1 MPSRTW
7 SPKTTTI
14 RPEPVAMTVDRASPA
29 ASVSPSLLRGIGVC
43 PGRVAG
49 PVAVMAPRPRLP
61 ADRPEVAD
69 ATAEAEAAISALAL
83 TAADLER
90 RAAATS
96 LPGAADVLEATA
108 MIARDPSLE
117 EAIRSAI
124 AKGEPAAWA
133 VDRAVDAFRAMLLDL
148 GGYMAER
155 VGDLDDVRDRTVA
168 RLLGQPM
175 PGVPERDSPFILAA
189 DDLAPAD
196 TVTLTS
202 ERVLALVTV
211 RGGPTSHT
219 AILARSL
226 GLPAIVAC
234 AAAGSLRDGDL
245 VDVDGSTGH
254 VRVGIAPHEA
264 AEVNLREQERR
275 AARAASRG
283 PGRTADGHAVALLL
297 NIGDAAGAASVARV
311 DAEGVGL
318 FRTEFLYL
326 DRHDAPSV
334 DEQVVLYSGVLEAM
348 AGRKIV
354 VRTLDAG
361 ADKPLP
367 FLHQEGEPNPAL
379 GVRGIRTARRSP
391 DVLTDQLRALA
402 LAQRATGAVAWVMA
416 PMVATAAEAKWF
428 TDLAHE
434 AGLPVAGAMIEI
446 PAAAVRAS
454 DLLKHT
460 DFLSIGTND
469 LAQYTLAAD
478 RMAGE
483 LADLLDP
490 WQPALLELIRMTAE
504 AGLAAG
510 KSVGVCGEAAASPAL
525 APILVGLG
533 VTSLSMSASAVADVR
548 EALAAVTLAECRD
561 LARKALVGL
570 RTT

>member
-1 MPSRTW
+1 M
-7 SPKTTTI
+7 TTADALQAI
-14 RPEPVAMTVDRASPA
+14 H
-29 ASVSPSLLRGIGVC
+29 GIGVC
-43 PGRVAG
+43 PGLAAG
-49 PVAVMAPRPRLP
+49 PVALMGVRPALP
-61 ADRPEVAD
+61 ADLPEVTD
-69 ATAEAEAAISALAL
+69 RESEAESAMAALAL
-83 TAADLER
+83 TAEDLER
-90 RAAATS
+90 RAAATAI
-96 LPGAADVLEATA
+96 PGAAEVLEATA

-117 EAIRSAI
+117 EVIRSATVD
-124 AKGEPAAWA
+124 GEPAAWA
-133 VDRAVDAFRAMLLDL
+133 VDRAVDVFRTLLLDL

-175 PGVPERDSPFILAA
+175 PGVPERDTPFILVA

-196 TVTLTS
+196 TVTLTT

-211 RGGPTSHT
+211 SGGPTSHT

-226 GLPAIVAC
+226 GLPAVVAC
-234 AAAGSLRDGDL
+234 AAAASLREGEL
-245 VDVDGSTGH
+245 VEVDGGSGQI
-254 VRVGIAPHEA
+254 RVGVAPDDA
-264 AEVNLREQERR
+264 AETNRREGIRR
-275 AARAASRG
+275 AARATSRG
-283 PGRTADGHAVALLL
+283 PGRTSDGHPVALLL
-297 NIGDAAGAASVARV
+297 NIGDAAGAASVAKV

-326 DRHDAPSV
+326 DRQDAPSV
-334 DEQVVLYSGVLEAM
+334 DEQVALYTSAFEAM

-367 FLHQEGEPNPAL
+367 FLNQEGEHNPAL
-379 GVRGIRTARRSP
+379 GIRGLRTARRSP
-391 DVLTDQLRALA
+391 DVLTDQLAALA
-402 LAQRATGAVAWVMA
+402 RAQQATGAVVWVMA
-416 PMVATAAEAKWF
+416 PMVATAVEAKWF
-428 TDLAHE
+428 TDLAR
-434 AGLPVAGAMIEI
+434 AQGLPVAGAIVEI
-446 PAAAVRAS
+446 PAAALRAA
-454 DLLKHT
+454 DLLEHA

-490 WQPALLELIRMTAE
+490 WQPALLDLIRMTAE

-510 KSVGVCGEAAASPAL
+510 KSVGVCGEAAASPTL
-525 APILVGLG
+525 APVLVGLG

-548 EALAAVTLAECRD
+548 DALAAITLAECREM
-561 LARKALVGL
+561 ARNAPAG
-570 RTT
+570 RSATGGS

>member
-1 MPSRTW
+1 M
-7 SPKTTTI
+7 TI
-14 RPEPVAMTVDRASPA
+14 DPAPPETSQAPP
-29 ASVSPSLLRGIGVC
+29 LLQGIGVC
-43 PGRVAG
+43 PGRAAG
-49 PVAVMAPRPRLP
+49 PVALMGPRPRLP
-61 ADRPEVAD
+61 LEYPEVVD
-69 ATAEAEAAISALAL
+69 VEAEAEAAIAALSA
-83 TAADLER
+83 TADDLER
-90 RAAATS
+90 RAAATAI
-96 LPGAADVLEATA
+96 PGAAEVLEATA

-117 EAIRSAI
+117 EAIRSAT

-133 VDRAVDAFRAMLLDL
+133 VDRAIEAFKALLLDL

-155 VGDLDDVRDRTVA
+155 VGDLDDVRDRAVA
-168 RLLGQPM
+168 RLLGQPL
-175 PGVPERDSPFILAA
+175 PGVPERDTPFILVA

-196 TVTLTS
+196 TVTLTP

-219 AILARSL
+219 AILARAL
-226 GLPAIVAC
+226 GLPAVVAC
-234 AAAGSLRDGDL
+234 PAAGSLRDGAL
-245 VDVDGSTGH
+245 VEVDGGTGQ
-254 VRVGIAPHEA
+254 VRVGIALDEA
-264 AEVNLREQERR
+264 AATNDRERQRR

-283 PGRTADGHAVALLL
+283 PGRTADGHPVTLLL
-297 NIGDAAGAASVARV
+297 NIGDATGAASVAKV

-326 DRHDAPSV
+326 DRQEAPAV
-334 DEQVVLYSGVLEAM
+334 DEQVALYIGVLEAM
-348 AGRKIV
+348 DGRKIV

-367 FLHQEGEPNPAL
+367 FLNPEGEPNPAL
-379 GVRGIRTARRSP
+379 GVRGLRTARRSP
-391 DVLTDQLRALA
+391 EVLTDQLAALA
-402 LAQRATGAVAWVMA
+402 LAQQATGAVVWVMA

-434 AGLPVAGAMIEI
+434 HGLPVAGAMIEI
-446 PAAAVRAS
+446 PAAALRAA
-454 DLLKHT
+454 DLLVHA

-478 RMAGE
+478 RMAGD

-490 WQPALLELIRMTAE
+490 WQPALLDLIRMTAQ

-525 APILVGLG
+525 APVLVGLG
-533 VTSLSMSASAVADVR
+533 ITSLSMSASAVADVR
-548 EALAAVTLAECRD
+548 DALAAVTLAQCREMAD
-561 LARKALVGL
+561 NALAGL
-570 RTT
+570 RNT

>member
-1 MPSRTW
+1 M
-7 SPKTTTI
+7 I
-14 RPEPVAMTVDRASPA
+14 LPEIVVTPGGGA
-29 ASVSPSLLRGIGVC
+29 APEATESQIIEGIGVC
-43 PGRVAG
+43 PGRAAG
-49 PVAVMAPRPRLP
+49 PVALMGPRPRLP
-61 ADRPEVAD
+61 ANRPDVLD
-69 ATAEAEAAISALAL
+69 AEAEAEAAIAALAH
-83 TAADLER
+83 AADDLES
-90 RAAATS
+90 RAAATGI
-96 LPGAADVLEATA
+96 PGAAEVLEATA

-133 VDRAVDAFRAMLLDL
+133 VDTAIGAFRAMLLDL
-148 GGYMAER
+148 GGLMAER
-155 VGDLDDVRDRTVA
+155 VTDLEDVRDRTVA

-175 PGVPERDSPFILAA
+175 PGVPERDIPFILVA

-196 TVTLTS
+196 TATLTT

-226 GLPAIVAC
+226 GLPAVVASP
-234 AAAGSLRDGDL
+234 AAASLREGEL
-245 VDVDGSTGH
+245 VEVDGGTGKI
-254 VRVGIAPHEA
+254 RLGITPDEVA
-264 AEVNLREQERR
+264 ATNRGEQLRR
-275 AARAASRG
+275 AARAASHG
-283 PGRTADGHAVALLL
+283 PGRTADGHPVALLL
-297 NIGDAAGAASVARV
+297 NIGDAAGAASVDKV

-326 DRHDAPSV
+326 DRQDAPSV
-334 DEQVVLYSGVLEAM
+334 DEQVALYSGVLEAM
-348 AGRKIV
+348 QGRKIV

-367 FLHQEGEPNPAL
+367 FLNQEGEANPAL
-379 GVRGIRTARRSP
+379 GVRGLRTARRSP
-391 DVLTDQLRALA
+391 EVLADQLTAIA
-402 LAQRATGAVAWVMA
+402 LAQQATGAVVWVMA

-434 AGLPVAGAMIEI
+434 HGLPVAGAMIEI
-446 PAAAVRAS
+446 PAAALRAA
-454 DLLKHT
+454 DLLKHA

-469 LAQYTLAAD
+469 LAQYTLAVD

-490 WQPALLELIRMTAE
+490 WQPALLDLIRMTAE

-525 APILVGLG
+525 APVLVGLG

-548 EALAAVTLAECRD
+548 DALAAVTLAECRE
-561 LARKALVGL
+561 LAGNALAGL
-570 RTT
+570 RTS

>member
-1 MPSRTW
+1 MT
-7 SPKTTTI
+7 
-14 RPEPVAMTVDRASPA
+14 TVDGRQP
-29 ASVSPSLLRGIGVC
+29 ASVPQTLQGIGVC
-43 PGRVAG
+43 PGIAAG
-49 PVAVMAPRPRLP
+49 PVALMGPPPQLP
-61 ADRPEVAD
+61 ADQPEVTDGEAD
-69 ATAEAEAAISALAL
+69 AEAAMATLIL
-83 TAADLER
+83 TAEDLEL
-90 RAAATS
+90 RAAATAI
-96 LPGAADVLEATA
+96 PGAAEVLEATA

-117 EAIRSAI
+117 EAIRSAVADGI
-124 AKGEPAAWA
+124 PPAWA
-133 VDRAVDAFRAMLLDL
+133 VDRAIDQFRTMLLDL

-175 PGVPERDSPFILAA
+175 PGLPERDVPFVLVA

-196 TVTLTS
+196 TVSLDS

-234 AAAGSLRDGDL
+234 SEAGSLREGEL
-245 VDVDGSTGH
+245 IEVDGGAGR
-254 VRVGIAPHEA
+254 VRSGIAADEA
-264 AEVNLREQERR
+264 SDANRREGLRR

-283 PGRTADGHAVALLL
+283 PGRTADGHPVALLL
-297 NIGDAAGAASVARV
+297 NIGNAAGAASVAKV

-326 DRHDAPSV
+326 DRQDAPSV
-334 DEQVVLYSGVLEAM
+334 EEQVALYTGVFEAM
-348 AGRKIV
+348 GGRKIV

-367 FLHQEGEPNPAL
+367 FLDQEGEPNPAL
-379 GVRGIRTARRSP
+379 GMRGLRTARRTP
-391 DVLTDQLRALA
+391 HVLADQLAALA
-402 LAQRATGAVAWVMA
+402 VAQQATNAVVWVMA
-416 PMVATAAEAKWF
+416 PMVATAAEAKGF
-428 TDLAHE
+428 TDLAHQH
-434 AGLPVAGAMIEI
+434 GLAIAGAMVEI
-446 PAAAVRAS
+446 PAAALRAT
-454 DLLKHT
+454 DLLEYA

-490 WQPALLELIRMTAE
+490 WQPALLDLVRMTAE

-510 KSVGVCGEAAASPAL
+510 KSVGVCGEAAASPIL
-525 APILVGLG
+525 APVLVGLG
-533 VTSLSMSASAVADVR
+533 VTSLSMAASAVADVR
-548 EALAAVTLAECRD
+548 DALAAVTLAECREMAAEA
-561 LARKALVGL
+561 LAGR
-570 RTT
+570 RPT

>member
-1 MPSRTW
+1 M
-7 SPKTTTI
+7 I
-14 RPEPVAMTVDRASPA
+14 ASP
-29 ASVSPSLLRGIGVC
+29 VTIKGIGVC

-49 PVAVMAPRPRLP
+49 PVARMGARPRLP
-61 ADRPEVAD
+61 EVHPAVQD
-69 ATAEAEAAISALAL
+69 AETEAELAVAALNQTAE
-83 TAADLER
+83 DLER
-90 RAAATS
+90 RAAATPI
-96 LPGAADVLEATA
+96 PGAAEVLEATA

-133 VDRAVDAFRAMLLDL
+133 IDRAIDAFRALLLDL

-168 RLLGQPM
+168 RLLGEPM
-175 PGVPERDSPFILAA
+175 PGIPERDAPFILVA

-196 TVTLTS
+196 TVTLTTD
-202 ERVLALVTV
+202 RVLALVTV
-211 RGGPTSHT
+211 KGGPTSHT

-226 GLPAIVAC
+226 GLPAVVAC
-234 AAAGSLRDGDL
+234 AEAASLSEGEL
-245 VDVDGSTGH
+245 VAVDGSTGE
-254 VRVGIAPHEA
+254 VVVGVTPEDA
-264 AEVNLREQERR
+264 AAMNLTEQQRR
-275 AARAASRG
+275 AARVASRG
-283 PGRTADGHAVALLL
+283 SGRTSDGHAVSLLV
-297 NIGDAAGAASVARV
+297 NIGDAAGAAKVAKV

-326 DRHDAPSV
+326 DRQDAPSI
-334 DEQVVLYSGVLEAM
+334 DEQVSLYAGVFKEM
-348 AGRKIV
+348 GGRKIV

-367 FLHQEGEPNPAL
+367 FLTQEGEPNPAL
-379 GVRGIRTARRSP
+379 GVRGLRTARRDP
-391 DVLTDQLRALA
+391 KVLTDQLAALA
-402 LAQRATGAVAWVMA
+402 VAQHETNAVVWVMA

-428 TDLAHE
+428 TDLAH
-434 AGLPVAGAMIEI
+434 AHGLPVGGVMIEI
-446 PAAAVRAS
+446 PAAALRAA
-454 DLLKHT
+454 DLLVHT

-469 LAQYTLAAD
+469 HAQNTLATD

-490 WQPALLELIRMTAE
+490 WQPALLDLVRMTAQ

-525 APILVGLG
+525 APVLVGLG
-533 VTSLSMSASAVADVR
+533 VTSLSMSATAIADVR
-548 EALAAVTLAECRD
+548 EALAAVTFADCQEMARAALAGRRPD
-561 LARKALVGL
+561 
-570 RTT
+570 

>member
-1 MPSRTW
+1 MGS
-7 SPKTTTI
+7 
-14 RPEPVAMTVDRASPA
+14 
-29 ASVSPSLLRGIGVC
+29 
-43 PGRVAG
+43 
-49 PVAVMAPRPRLP
+49 RPRLP

-69 ATAEAEAAISALAL
+69 LKVEATAALAAL
-83 TAADLER
+83 SATAVDLER
-90 RAAATS
+90 RAASTEI
-96 LPGAADVLEATA
+96 PGAAEVLEATA

-117 EAIRSAI
+117 ESIRSAI

-133 VDRAVDAFRAMLLDL
+133 VETAFDGFRALLLDL

-155 VGDLDDVRDRTVA
+155 VGDLDDVRDRTIA
-168 RLLGQPM
+168 RLLGHPL
-175 PGVPERDSPFILAA
+175 PGVPERDSPFVLVA

-196 TVTLTS
+196 TVTLTP

-226 GLPAIVAC
+226 GIPAIVAV
-234 AAAGSLRDGDL
+234 ADGSSLRDGEL
-245 VDVDGSTGH
+245 VEVDGDTG
-254 VRVGIAPHEA
+254 RIRLGITPDEA
-264 AEVNLREQERR
+264 AATNRGERERR

-283 PGRTADGHAVALLL
+283 PGRTADGHPIALLL

-326 DRHDAPSV
+326 DRQDAPQI
-334 DEQVVLYSGVLEAM
+334 DEQVALYTGVLGAM
-348 AGRKIV
+348 GGRKIV

-367 FLHQEGEPNPAL
+367 FLNQEREENPAL
-379 GVRGIRTARRSP
+379 GVRGLRTARRSP
-391 DVLTDQLRALA
+391 EVLADQLAALA
-402 LAQRATGAVAWVMA
+402 LAQRATGAVVWVMA
-416 PMVATAAEAKWF
+416 PMVATAAEAKGF
-428 TDLAHE
+428 VDLAHE
-434 AGLPVAGAMIEI
+434 HGLPVAGVMVEI
-446 PAAAVRAS
+446 PAAALRAAN
-454 DLLKHT
+454 LLEHA

-490 WQPALLELIRMTAE
+490 WQPALLDLIRMAAE
-504 AGLAAG
+504 AGEAAG
-510 KSVGVCGEAAASPAL
+510 KSVGVCGEAAASPTL
-525 APILVGLG
+525 APVLVGLG
-533 VTSLSMSASAVADVR
+533 ITSLSMSASAVADVR
-548 EALAAVTLAECRD
+548 EALAAVTLADCRE
-561 LARKALVGL
+561 LARMALAGR

>member
-1 MPSRTW
+1 MPSRPS
-7 SPKTTTI
+7 SPRTTTT
-14 RPEPVAMTVDRASPA
+14 RREDAVNVVDQAAPA
-29 ASVSPSLLRGIGVC
+29 VSAGPPPLMGIGVC

-49 PVAVMAPRPRLP
+49 PVALMGQRPRLP
-61 ADRPEVAD
+61 ADRPSVAD
-69 ATAEAEAAISALAL
+69 TDAEIQTAIAALGL
-83 TAADLER
+83 TADDLEV
-90 RAAATS
+90 RAAATTI
-96 LPGAADVLEATA
+96 PGAADVLEATA

-133 VDRAVDAFRAMLLDL
+133 VDRAIDAFKMMLLDL

-155 VGDLDDVRDRTVA
+155 VGDLDDVRDRTLA

-175 PGVPERDSPFILAA
+175 PGVPERDTPFILVA

-196 TVTLTS
+196 TVTLTTD
-202 ERVLALVTV
+202 RVLALVTT

-226 GLPAIVAC
+226 GLPAVVAC
-234 AAAGSLRDGDL
+234 AGAAELQEGEL
-245 VDVDGSTGH
+245 VEVDGGLGH
-254 VRVGIAPHEA
+254 VRAGIRASDVA
-264 AEVNLREQERR
+264 ATNRAEQARR
-275 AARAASRG
+275 AARASSRG
-283 PGRTADGHAVALLL
+283 PGRTADGHPVALLL
-297 NIGDAAGAASVARV
+297 NIGDAAGAAKVAAV

-326 DRHDAPSV
+326 DRQDAPSIE
-334 DEQVVLYSGVLEAM
+334 EQVSLYTAVFEPM

-367 FLHQEGEPNPAL
+367 FLNQAGEPNPAL
-379 GVRGIRTARRSP
+379 GVRGLRIARRAP
-391 DVLTDQLRALA
+391 EVLTDQLSALA
-402 LAQRATGAVAWVMA
+402 LAQKATAATVWVMA
-416 PMVATAAEAKWF
+416 PMVATSAEAKGF
-428 TDLAHE
+428 TELAHE
-434 AGLPVAGAMIEI
+434 HGLPVAGVMVEI
-446 PAAAVRAS
+446 PAAALRAS

-490 WQPALLELIRMTAE
+490 WQPALLDLIRMTAQ
-504 AGLAAG
+504 AGIAAG

-525 APILVGLG
+525 APVLVGLG
-533 VTSLSMSASAVADVR
+533 ITSLSMAASAVADVR
-548 EALAAVTLAECRD
+548 DALAAVTLEECRVIAAEA
-561 LARKALVGL
+561 LAGR
-570 RTT
+570 RPI

>member
-1 MPSRTW
+1 M
-7 SPKTTTI
+7 
-14 RPEPVAMTVDRASPA
+14 MTVDPA
-29 ASVSPSLLRGIGVC
+29 TAAAAQAPQSRPPLQGIGVC
-43 PGRVAG
+43 PGRVAA
-49 PVAVMAPRPRLP
+49 PVALMGPRPRLP
-61 ADRPEVAD
+61 DDRPEVVD
-69 ATAEAEAAISALAL
+69 AEAEALAAVAALSV
-83 TAADLER
+83 TADELEG
-90 RAAATS
+90 RAAGTAI
-96 LPGAADVLEATA
+96 PGAAEVLEATA

-133 VDRAVDAFRAMLLDL
+133 VDRAIDAFRAMLLDL

-155 VGDLDDVRDRTVA
+155 VGDLDDVRDRAVA
-168 RLLGQPM
+168 RLLGQPL
-175 PGVPERDSPFILAA
+175 PGVPERDTPFILVA

-196 TVTLTS
+196 TVTLTP

-234 AAAGSLRDGDL
+234 AEAGSLLEGQL
-245 VDVDGSTGH
+245 VEVDGTTGQ
-254 VRVGIAPHEA
+254 VRVGIAPDEA
-264 AEVNLREQERR
+264 AEINRREQQRR
-275 AARAASRG
+275 TQRAASRG
-283 PGRTADGHAVALLL
+283 PGRTADGHPVALLL

-334 DEQVVLYSGVLEAM
+334 DEQVALYAGVFEAM
-348 AGRKIV
+348 GGRKIV

-367 FLHQEGEPNPAL
+367 FLDQDAEPNPAL
-379 GVRGIRTARRSP
+379 GVRGLRTARRSP
-391 DVLTDQLRALA
+391 DVLTDQLVALA
-402 LAQRATGAVAWVMA
+402 RAQQATGAVVWVMA

-428 TDLAHE
+428 ADLAHE
-434 AGLPVAGAMIEI
+434 HGLPVAGVMVEI
-446 PAAAVRAS
+446 PAAALRAA
-454 DLLKHT
+454 DLLEHA

-469 LAQYTLAAD
+469 LSQYTLAAD

-490 WQPALLELIRMTAE
+490 WQPALLELIRMTAQ

-525 APILVGLG
+525 APVLVGLG
-533 VTSLSMSASAVADVR
+533 ITSLSMSASAVADVR
-548 EALAAVTLAECRD
+548 DALAAVTLAECRE
-561 LARKALVGL
+561 LAGNALAGL
-570 RTT
+570 RA

>member
-1 MPSRTW
+1 M
-7 SPKTTTI
+7 KG
-14 RPEPVAMTVDRASPA
+14 APA
-29 ASVSPSLLRGIGVC
+29 ASKSPDPLQGIGVC

-49 PVAVMAPRPRLP
+49 PVALMGAPPRLP
-61 ADRPEVAD
+61 PARPEITD
-69 ATAEAEAAISALAL
+69 AEAEAAAAVAALGL
-83 TAADLER
+83 TAEDLER
-90 RAAATS
+90 RASATAI
-96 LPGAADVLEATA
+96 PGAAEVLEATA

-124 AKGEPAAWA
+124 ADGEPAAWA
-133 VDRAVDAFRAMLLDL
+133 VDRAIIEFRAMLLEL

-155 VGDLDDVRDRTVA
+155 VGDLDDVRDRAVA

-175 PGVPERDSPFILAA
+175 PGVPERDTPYILVA

-196 TVTLTS
+196 TVTLTP

-226 GLPAIVAC
+226 GIPAVV
-234 AAAGSLRDGDL
+234 AAAAAASLREGEL
-245 VDVDGSTGH
+245 VAVDGGTGEI
-254 VRVGIAPHEA
+254 RVGITPEEA
-264 AEVNLREQERR
+264 AEVNRREGERR
-275 AARAASRG
+275 AARRASHG
-283 PGRTADGHAVALLL
+283 PGRTADGHPVALLL
-297 NIGDAAGAASVARV
+297 NIGDAAGAASVAKV

-326 DRHDAPSV
+326 DRQDAPSV
-334 DEQVVLYSGVLEAM
+334 DEQVALYTGVFEAM
-348 AGRKIV
+348 GGRKIV

-367 FLHQEGEPNPAL
+367 FLDQEGEPNPAL
-379 GVRGIRTARRSP
+379 GMRGLRIARRSP
-391 DVLTDQLRALA
+391 IVLTDQLDALA
-402 LAQRATGAVAWVMA
+402 LAQQATGAVVWVMA
-416 PMVATAAEAKWF
+416 PMVATAAETKGF
-428 TDLAHE
+428 TELAHQH
-434 AGLPVAGAMIEI
+434 GLPIAGAMVEI
-446 PAAAVRAS
+446 PAAALRAA
-454 DLLKHT
+454 DLLAHAE
-460 DFLSIGTND
+460 FLSIGTND

-490 WQPALLELIRMTAE
+490 WQPALLDLIRMTAE

-510 KSVGVCGEAAASPAL
+510 KSVGVCGEAAASPEL
-525 APILVGLG
+525 ACVLVGLG

-548 EALAAVTLAECRD
+548 DALAAVTLAQCRE
-561 LARKALVGL
+561 LAAEALAG
-570 RTT
+570 RRPA

>member
-1 MPSRTW
+1 MTADAAAP
-7 SPKTTTI
+7 TTAS
-14 RPEPVAMTVDRASPA
+14 EVAAP
-29 ASVSPSLLRGIGVC
+29 LQGIGVC
-43 PGRVAG
+43 PGRAAG
-49 PVAVMAPRPRLP
+49 PVAVMGPRPLLP
-61 ADRPEVAD
+61 LERPNVVD
-69 ATAEAEAAISALAL
+69 AEAEASAAVTALAA
-83 TAADLER
+83 TADDLER
-90 RAAATS
+90 RAGLTAI
-96 LPGAADVLEATA
+96 PGAAEVLEATA

-117 EAIRSAI
+117 EAIRSAT

-133 VDRAVDAFRAMLLDL
+133 VDRAFEAFRALLLDL

-155 VGDLDDVRDRTVA
+155 VGDLDDVRDRAVA
-168 RLLGQPM
+168 RLLGQPL
-175 PGVPERDSPFILAA
+175 PGVPERDTPFILVA

-196 TVTLTS
+196 TVTLTP

-226 GLPAIVAC
+226 GLPAVVAC
-234 AAAGSLRDGDL
+234 AAAGTLRDGEL
-245 VDVDGSTGH
+245 VEVDGGTGQ
-254 VRVGIAPHEA
+254 VRVGVAPDEA
-264 AEVNLREQERR
+264 AATNRGEQLRR

-283 PGRTADGHAVALLL
+283 PGRTADGHPVGLLL
-297 NIGDAAGAASVARV
+297 NIGDAAGAASVAKV

-326 DRHDAPSV
+326 DRQDAPAV
-334 DEQVVLYSGVLEAM
+334 DEQVALYIGVLEAM

-367 FLHQEGEPNPAL
+367 FLNPDAEPNPAL
-379 GVRGIRTARRSP
+379 GVRGLRTARRSP
-391 DVLTDQLRALA
+391 GVLTDQLAALA
-402 LAQRATGAVAWVMA
+402 LAQQATGAVVWVMA
-416 PMVATAAEAKWF
+416 PMVATAAETKWF

-434 AGLPVAGAMIEI
+434 HGLPVAGAMIEI
-446 PAAAVRAS
+446 PAAALRAA
-454 DLLKHT
+454 DLLAHA

-490 WQPALLELIRMTAE
+490 WQPALLDLIRMTAE

-510 KSVGVCGEAAASPAL
+510 KAVGVCGEAAASPAL
-525 APILVGLG
+525 APVLVGLG

-548 EALAAVTLAECRD
+548 DALAAVTLAECRE
-561 LARKALVGL
+561 LATNALAGL
-570 RTT
+570 RTG

>member
-1 MPSRTW
+1 MTTADASR
-7 SPKTTTI
+7 
-14 RPEPVAMTVDRASPA
+14 A
-29 ASVSPSLLRGIGVC
+29 LHGIGVC
-43 PGRVAG
+43 PGLAAG
-49 PVAVMAPRPRLP
+49 PVALMGLRPRLP
-61 ADRPEVAD
+61 ADLPDVTDPESEAET
-69 ATAEAEAAISALAL
+69 AMAALTLTAEDMEL
-83 TAADLER
+83 

-96 LPGAADVLEATA
+96 IPGAAEVLEAAA

-117 EAIRSAI
+117 EAIREA
-124 AKGEPAAWA
+124 AATGVPAAWA
-133 VDRAVDAFRAMLLDL
+133 VDRAVDVFRALLLDL

-155 VGDLDDVRDRTVA
+155 VADLDDVRDRTVA
-168 RLLGQPM
+168 RLLGHPM
-175 PGVPERDSPFILAA
+175 PGVPERDTPFVLVA

-196 TVTLTS
+196 TVTLTP

-226 GLPAIVAC
+226 GIPAVVAC
-234 AAAGSLRDGDL
+234 AEATSLREGEL
-245 VDVDGSTGH
+245 VEVDGTAGQI
-254 VRVGIAPHEA
+254 RVGVAQDEA
-264 AEVNLREQERR
+264 DDTNRREGLRR
-275 AARAASRG
+275 AARDASRG
-283 PGRTADGHAVALLL
+283 PGRTADGHPVALLL

-326 DRHDAPSV
+326 DRQEAPSV
-334 DEQVVLYSGVLEAM
+334 DEQSALYTGVFEAM

-367 FLHQEGEPNPAL
+367 FLNPDPEPNPAL
-379 GVRGIRTARRSP
+379 GMRGLRTARRSP
-391 DVLTDQLRALA
+391 GVLTDQLAALA
-402 LAQRATGAVAWVMA
+402 RAQKATGALVWVMA
-416 PMVATAAEAKWF
+416 PMIATAAETEWF
-428 TDLAHE
+428 TDLARE
-434 AGLPVAGAMIEI
+434 QGLPIAGAMVEI
-446 PAAAVRAS
+446 PSAALRAAE
-454 DLLKHT
+454 LLEHA

-490 WQPALLELIRMTAE
+490 WQPALLDLVRMTAE

-510 KSVGVCGEAAASPAL
+510 KPVGVCGEAAASPTL
-525 APILVGLG
+525 APVLVGLG
-533 VTSLSMSASAVADVR
+533 ISSLSMSASAIADVR
-548 EALAAVTLAECRD
+548 EALAAVTLAECREMAAD
-561 LARKALVGL
+561 AVAGRRPTGA
-570 RTT
+570 T

>member
-1 MPSRTW
+1 
-7 SPKTTTI
+7 
-14 RPEPVAMTVDRASPA
+14 
-29 ASVSPSLLRGIGVC
+29 
-43 PGRVAG
+43 
-49 PVAVMAPRPRLP
+49 LP
-61 ADRPEVAD
+61 ADRPSVVDPEGETEA
-69 ATAEAEAAISALAL
+69 ATAALAL
-83 TAADLER
+83 TAEELER
-90 RAAATS
+90 RAAATPM
-96 LPGAADVLEATA
+96 PGAAEVLEAAA

-117 EAIRSAI
+117 DSIRAAI
-124 AKGEPAAWA
+124 ASGSPAAWA
-133 VDRAVDAFRAMLLDL
+133 VDHAIDEFRSMLLEL

-155 VGDLDDVRDRTVA
+155 VGDLDDVRDRTIA

-175 PGVPERDSPFILAA
+175 PGVPDRDTPFILVA

-196 TVTLTS
+196 TVTLTT
-202 ERVLALVTV
+202 ERVLALVTI

-226 GLPAIVAC
+226 GLPAVVAC
-234 AAAGSLRDGDL
+234 AGAASLVEGQL
-245 VDVDGSTGH
+245 VAVDGGTGEI
-254 VRVGIAPHEA
+254 RTGITADEA
-264 AEVNLREQERR
+264 ASTNQAQQERV

-297 NIGDAAGAASVARV
+297 NIGDAAGAASVADV

-326 DRHDAPSV
+326 DRQDAPSL
-334 DEQVVLYSGVLEAM
+334 DEQVGLYTGVFEAM

-367 FLHQEGEPNPAL
+367 FLNPEGEPNPAL
-379 GVRGIRTARRSP
+379 GVRGLRTARRAP
-391 DVLTDQLRALA
+391 EVLTDQLKALA
-402 LAQRATGAVAWVMA
+402 IAHQSTGAVVWVMA

-428 TDLAHE
+428 SELAHE
-434 AGLPVAGAMIEI
+434 HRLPVAGVMVEI
-446 PAAAVRAS
+446 PAAALRAA
-454 DLLKHT
+454 DLLEHA

-490 WQPALLELIRMTAE
+490 WQPALLDLIRLTAE
-504 AGLAAG
+504 AGMAAG
-510 KSVGVCGEAAASPAL
+510 KSVGVCGESAASPAL
-525 APILVGLG
+525 APVLVGLG

-548 EALAAVTLAECRD
+548 DALAAVTLAECREMATNA
-561 LARKALVGL
+561 LAGR
-570 RTT
+570 RTS

>member
-1 MPSRTW
+1 VDADAE
-7 SPKTTTI
+7 I
-14 RPEPVAMTVDRASPA
+14 QAAVAAMT
-29 ASVSPSLLRGIGVC
+29 L
-43 PGRVAG
+43 
-49 PVAVMAPRPRLP
+49 
-61 ADRPEVAD
+61 
-69 ATAEAEAAISALAL
+69 TAE
-83 TAADLER
+83 DLER

-96 LPGAADVLEATA
+96 VPGAAEVLEATA

-133 VDRAVDAFRAMLLDL
+133 VDRAIDAFRALLLDL

-155 VGDLDDVRDRTVA
+155 VGDLDDVRDRAVA
-168 RLLGQPM
+168 TLLGLPM
-175 PGVPERDSPFILAA
+175 PGVPERDAPYILVA

-196 TVTLTS
+196 TVTLTTD
-202 ERVLALVTV
+202 RVLALVTL

-234 AAAGSLRDGDL
+234 TDAGSLREGEL
-245 VDVDGSTGH
+245 VEVDGGAGE
-254 VRVGIAPHEA
+254 VRVGVTPDEA
-264 AEVNLREQERR
+264 ADTNRREQDRR
-275 AARAASRG
+275 AAKAASRG
-283 PGRTADGHAVALLL
+283 PGRTADGHPVALLL
-297 NIGDAAGAASVARV
+297 NIGDATGAAAVAKV

-326 DRHDAPSV
+326 DRQDAPSV
-334 DEQVVLYSGVLEAM
+334 DEQVSLYMGVFNQM

-367 FLHQEGEPNPAL
+367 FLNPEGEPNPAL
-379 GVRGIRTARRSP
+379 GVRGLRTARRSP
-391 DVLTDQLRALA
+391 EVLTDQLAALS
-402 LAQRATGAVAWVMA
+402 LAQTATGAVVWVMA
-416 PMVATAAEAKWF
+416 PMVATAAEARWF
-428 TDLAHE
+428 TDLAHDH
-434 AGLPVAGAMIEI
+434 GLPVAGAMVEI
-446 PAAAVRAS
+446 PAAALRAA
-454 DLLKHT
+454 DLLAYT

-478 RMAGE
+478 RMAGA

-490 WQPALLELIRMTAE
+490 WQPALLDLIRLTAQ

-510 KSVGVCGEAAASPAL
+510 KSVGVCGEAAASPSL

-548 EALAAVTLAECRD
+548 DALAAVTLAQCREM
-561 LARKALVGL
+561 ANEALTG
-570 RTT
+570 RRSI

>member
-1 MPSRTW
+1 
-7 SPKTTTI
+7 
-14 RPEPVAMTVDRASPA
+14 MTADAAAAAA
-29 ASVSPSLLRGIGVC
+29 ASDVRAPLQGIGVC
-43 PGRVAG
+43 PGRAAG
-49 PVAVMAPRPRLP
+49 PVAVMGPRPVLP
-61 ADRPEVAD
+61 LERPEVVD
-69 ATAEAEAAISALAL
+69 TEAEAVAAMAALAA
-83 TAADLER
+83 TADDLER
-90 RAAATS
+90 RAALTAI
-96 LPGAADVLEATA
+96 PGAAEVLEATA

-117 EAIRSAI
+117 EAILSAT

-133 VDRAVDAFRAMLLDL
+133 VDRAFEAFRALLLDL

-155 VGDLDDVRDRTVA
+155 VGDLDDVRDRSVA
-168 RLLGQPM
+168 RLLGQPL
-175 PGVPERDSPFILAA
+175 PGVPERDTPFILVA

-196 TVTLTS
+196 TVTLTP

-226 GLPAIVAC
+226 GLPAVVAC
-234 AAAGSLRDGDL
+234 AAAASLLDGEL
-245 VDVDGSTGH
+245 VEVDGGTGQ
-254 VRVGIAPHEA
+254 VRVGIAPDEA
-264 AEVNLREQERR
+264 AETNLAEQRRR

-283 PGRTADGHAVALLL
+283 PGRTADGHPVGLLL
-297 NIGDAAGAASVARV
+297 NIGDAAGAASVAKV

-326 DRHDAPSV
+326 DRQDAPAV
-334 DEQVVLYSGVLEAM
+334 DEQVALYIGVLEAM

-367 FLHQEGEPNPAL
+367 FLNPDPEPNPAL
-379 GVRGIRTARRSP
+379 GVRGLRTARRSP
-391 DVLTDQLRALA
+391 DVLTDQLAALA
-402 LAQRATGAVAWVMA
+402 LAQQATGALVWVMA

-434 AGLPVAGAMIEI
+434 HGLPVAGAMIEI
-446 PAAAVRAS
+446 PAAALRAA
-454 DLLKHT
+454 DLLVHA

-490 WQPALLELIRMTAE
+490 WQPALLDLIRMTAE

-548 EALAAVTLAECRD
+548 DALAAVTLAECRD
-561 LARKALVGL
+561 LATDALAGIRAV
-570 RTT
+570 

>member
-1 MPSRTW
+1 MDPTGWATAEPSRA
-7 SPKTTTI
+7 I
-14 RPEPVAMTVDRASPA
+14 
-29 ASVSPSLLRGIGVC
+29 LQGIGVST
-43 PGRVAG
+43 GRAAG
-49 PVAVMAPRPRLP
+49 PVALMGPRPRLP
-61 ADRPEVAD
+61 ADRPEVVD
-69 ATAEAEAAISALAL
+69 AEAEAVAAVAALSV
-83 TAADLER
+83 TAEELER
-90 RAAATS
+90 RAAATTI
-96 LPGAADVLEATA
+96 PGAAEVLEATA
-108 MIARDPSLE
+108 LIARDPSLE

-133 VDRAVDAFRAMLLDL
+133 VDRAVDAFRALLLDL

-155 VGDLDDVRDRTVA
+155 VGDLDDVRDRALA

-175 PGVPERDSPFILAA
+175 RGVPERDTPYILVA

-202 ERVLALVTV
+202 ERILALVTL

-226 GLPAIVAC
+226 GLPAVVAC
-234 AAAGSLRDGDL
+234 AGATSLLEDEL
-245 VDVDGSTGH
+245 VVVDGSSGQ
-254 VRVGIAPHEA
+254 VRAGITPDEA
-264 AEVNLREQERR
+264 ADTNRREQLRR

-283 PGRTADGHAVALLL
+283 PGRTADGHPVALLL
-297 NIGDAAGAASVARV
+297 NIGDAAGAASVAKV

-326 DRHDAPSV
+326 DRQDAPSV
-334 DEQVVLYSGVLEAM
+334 DEQVSLYSGVLEAM

-367 FLHQEGEPNPAL
+367 FLNQEGEPNPAL
-379 GVRGIRTARRSP
+379 GVRGLRTARRSP
-391 DVLTDQLRALA
+391 KVLADQLAALA
-402 LAQRATGAVAWVMA
+402 LAQQATGAVVWVMA
-416 PMVATAAEAKWF
+416 PMVATEAETKWF

-434 AGLPVAGAMIEI
+434 HGLPVAGAMIEI
-446 PAAAVRAS
+446 PAAALRAA
-454 DLLKHT
+454 DLLRHA

-469 LAQYTLAAD
+469 LAQYALAAD

-490 WQPALLELIRMTAE
+490 WQPALLDLIRMTAQAGLE
-504 AGLAAG
+504 AG
-510 KSVGVCGEAAASPAL
+510 KPVGVCGEAAASPTL
-525 APILVGLG
+525 APVLVGLG
-533 VTSLSMSASAVADVR
+533 ITSLSMSASAVADVR
-548 EALAAVTLAECRD
+548 DALAAVTLDECRE
-561 LARKALVGL
+561 LAASALVGL

>member
-1 MPSRTW
+1 
-7 SPKTTTI
+7 
-14 RPEPVAMTVDRASPA
+14 VTVDRAEPA
-29 ASVSPSLLRGIGVC
+29 TAQVAPLTGIGVC
-43 PGRVAG
+43 PGRAAG
-49 PVAVMAPRPRLP
+49 PVALMGPRPSLP
-61 ADRPEVAD
+61 ADRPGVGDAAGEAD
-69 ATAEAEAAISALAL
+69 AAIAALSL
-83 TAADLER
+83 TADDLER
-90 RAAATS
+90 RAGATAI
-96 LPGAADVLEATA
+96 PGAAEVLEATA

-117 EAIRSAI
+117 EAIRSAV

-133 VDRAVDAFRAMLLDL
+133 VDRAIDGFRAMLLDL

-175 PGVPERDSPFILAA
+175 PGVPERDTPFILVA

-196 TVTLTS
+196 TVTLTP

-211 RGGPTSHT
+211 KGGPTSHT

-234 AAAGSLRDGDL
+234 PAAASLAEGEL
-245 VDVDGSTGH
+245 VEVDGGAGTI
-254 VRVGIAPHEA
+254 RLGIAPDEA
-264 AEVNLREQERR
+264 AETNRGEQQRR

-283 PGRTADGHAVALLL
+283 PGRTADGHPVGLLV
-297 NIGDAAGAASVARV
+297 NIGDAAGAAKVAKV

-326 DRHDAPSV
+326 DRQDAPSV
-334 DEQVVLYSGVLEAM
+334 DEQVALYTGVFEAID
-348 AGRKIV
+348 GRKIV

-367 FLHQEGEPNPAL
+367 FLNPDDEPNPAL
-379 GVRGIRTARRSP
+379 GVRGLRTARRSP
-391 DVLTDQLRALA
+391 DVLTDQLKALA
-402 LAQRATGAVAWVMA
+402 LAQKSTGAVVWVMA
-416 PMVATAAEAKWF
+416 PMVATAAETKWF
-428 TDLAHE
+428 TDLAREH
-434 AGLPVAGAMIEI
+434 GLPIAGAMIEI
-446 PAAAVRAS
+446 PAAALRAA
-454 DLLKHT
+454 DLLEHA
-460 DFLSIGTND
+460 DFLSLGTND

-490 WQPALLELIRMTAE
+490 WQPALLDLIRMTAE
-504 AGLAAG
+504 AGLATG
-510 KSVGVCGEAAASPAL
+510 KPVGVCGEAAASPAL
-525 APILVGLG
+525 APVLVGLG

-548 EALAAVTLAECRD
+548 EALAAVTLAECRTMATEA
-561 LARKALVGL
+561 LAGRRPA
-570 RTT
+570 

>member
-1 MPSRTW
+1 VT
-7 SPKTTTI
+7 
-14 RPEPVAMTVDRASPA
+14 TVDRAAPA
-29 ASVSPSLLRGIGVC
+29 ASPGAAPSPQPLQGIGVC
-43 PGRVAG
+43 TGRAAG
-49 PVAVMAPRPRLP
+49 PVALMGPRPRLP
-61 ADRPEVAD
+61 ADHPAVTDAGGEVQA
-69 ATAEAEAAISALAL
+69 AIAALTLTAE
-83 TAADLER
+83 DLEL
-90 RAAATS
+90 RAAATAV
-96 LPGAADVLEATA
+96 PGAAEVLEATA

-133 VDRAVDAFRAMLLDL
+133 VDRAIDAFRALLLDL

-168 RLLGQPM
+168 RLLGLPM
-175 PGVPERDSPFILAA
+175 PGVPERDTPYILVA

-196 TVTLTS
+196 TVTLTTD
-202 ERVLALVTV
+202 RVLALVTV
-211 RGGPTSHT
+211 KGGPTSHT

-226 GLPAIVAC
+226 GLPAVVAC
-234 AAAGSLRDGDL
+234 AAAAGLSDGEL
-245 VDVDGSTGH
+245 VEVDGGTGE
-254 VRVGIAPHEA
+254 VRVGITPEEA
-264 AEVNLREQERR
+264 ADTNQGERQRR

-283 PGRTADGHAVALLL
+283 PGRTADGHPVALLL
-297 NIGDAAGAASVARV
+297 NIGDAAGASKVAKV

-326 DRHDAPSV
+326 DRQDAPSV
-334 DEQVVLYSGVLEAM
+334 DEQVALYSAVFEAM

-367 FLHQEGEPNPAL
+367 FLNQEGEPNPAL
-379 GVRGIRTARRSP
+379 GVRGLRTARRSP
-391 DVLTDQLRALA
+391 DVLVDQLAALA
-402 LAQRATGAVAWVMA
+402 LAQQATGAVVWVMA
-416 PMVATAAEAKWF
+416 PMVATRAETKWF
-428 TDLAHE
+428 TDLSHE
-434 AGLPVAGAMIEI
+434 QGLPTAGVMVEI
-446 PAAAVRAS
+446 PAAALRAR
-454 DLLKHT
+454 DILEHA

-490 WQPALLELIRMTAE
+490 WQPALLDLIRMTAE

-510 KSVGVCGEAAASPAL
+510 KSVGVCGEAAASPVL

-533 VTSLSMSASAVADVR
+533 ITSLSMSASAVADVR
-548 EALAAVTLAECRD
+548 DALATVTLAECREMAGNA
-561 LARKALVGL
+561 LAGRLA
-570 RTT
+570 T

>member
-1 MPSRTW
+1 VVDADAE
-7 SPKTTTI
+7 I
-14 RPEPVAMTVDRASPA
+14 LAAVAAMT
-29 ASVSPSLLRGIGVC
+29 L
-43 PGRVAG
+43 
-49 PVAVMAPRPRLP
+49 
-61 ADRPEVAD
+61 
-69 ATAEAEAAISALAL
+69 TAE
-83 TAADLER
+83 DLER

-96 LPGAADVLEATA
+96 VPGAAEVLEATA

-133 VDRAVDAFRAMLLDL
+133 VDRAIDAFRALLLDL

-155 VGDLDDVRDRTVA
+155 VGDLDDVRDRAVA
-168 RLLGQPM
+168 TLLGLPM
-175 PGVPERDSPFILAA
+175 PGVPERDTPYILVA

-196 TVTLTS
+196 TVTLTTD
-202 ERVLALVTV
+202 RVLALVTL

-234 AAAGSLRDGDL
+234 TDAGSLREGEL
-245 VDVDGSTGH
+245 VEVDGGAGE
-254 VRVGIAPHEA
+254 VRVGVTPDEA
-264 AEVNLREQERR
+264 AETNRREQDRR
-275 AARAASRG
+275 AAKAASRG
-283 PGRTADGHAVALLL
+283 PGRTADGHPVALLL
-297 NIGDAAGAASVARV
+297 NIGDATGAAAVAKV

-326 DRHDAPSV
+326 DRQDAPSV
-334 DEQVVLYSGVLEAM
+334 DEQVSLYMGVFNQM

-367 FLHQEGEPNPAL
+367 FLNPEGEPNPAL
-379 GVRGIRTARRSP
+379 GVRGLRTARRSP
-391 DVLTDQLRALA
+391 EVLTDQLAALS
-402 LAQRATGAVAWVMA
+402 LAQTATGAVVWVMA

-428 TDLAHE
+428 TDLAHDH
-434 AGLPVAGAMIEI
+434 GLPVAGAMVEI
-446 PAAAVRAS
+446 PAAALRAA
-454 DLLKHT
+454 DLLAYT

-469 LAQYTLAAD
+469 LAQYTLATD

-490 WQPALLELIRMTAE
+490 WQPALLDLIGMTAQ

-510 KSVGVCGEAAASPAL
+510 KSVGVCGEAAASPSL

-548 EALAAVTLAECRD
+548 DALAAVTLAQCREMANEA
-561 LARKALVGL
+561 LAGRRPPWPAVDATSAGS
-570 RTT
+570 RRMPG

>member
-1 MPSRTW
+1 M
-7 SPKTTTI
+7 TI
-14 RPEPVAMTVDRASPA
+14 DPAPPEASQAP
-29 ASVSPSLLRGIGVC
+29 PLLQGIGVC
-43 PGRVAG
+43 PGRAAG
-49 PVAVMAPRPRLP
+49 PVALMGPRPRLP
-61 ADRPEVAD
+61 LEYPEVVDVD
-69 ATAEAEAAISALAL
+69 AEVEAAIAALSA
-83 TAADLER
+83 TADDLER
-90 RAAATS
+90 RAAAS
-96 LPGAADVLEATA
+96 AIPGAAEVLEATA

-117 EAIRSAI
+117 EAIRSAT

-133 VDRAVDAFRAMLLDL
+133 VDRAIEAFKALLLDL

-155 VGDLDDVRDRTVA
+155 VGDLDDVRDRAVA
-168 RLLGQPM
+168 RLLGQPL
-175 PGVPERDSPFILAA
+175 PGVPERDTPFILVA

-196 TVTLTS
+196 TVTLTP

-219 AILARSL
+219 AILARAL
-226 GLPAIVAC
+226 GLPAVVAC
-234 AAAGSLRDGDL
+234 PAAGSLRDGEL
-245 VDVDGSTGH
+245 VEVDGGTGQ
-254 VRVGIAPHEA
+254 VRVGIAADA
-264 AEVNLREQERR
+264 AAATNERERQRR

-283 PGRTADGHAVALLL
+283 PGRTADGQPVSLLL
-297 NIGDAAGAASVARV
+297 NIGDATGAASVAKV

-326 DRHDAPSV
+326 DRQEAPAV
-334 DEQVVLYSGVLEAM
+334 DEQVALYIGVLEAM
-348 AGRKIV
+348 DARKIV

-367 FLHQEGEPNPAL
+367 FLNPEGEPNPAL
-379 GVRGIRTARRSP
+379 GVRGLRTARRSP
-391 DVLTDQLRALA
+391 EILTDQLAALA
-402 LAQRATGAVAWVMA
+402 LAQQATGAVVWVMA

-434 AGLPVAGAMIEI
+434 HGLPVAGAMIEI
-446 PAAAVRAS
+446 PAAALRAA
-454 DLLKHT
+454 DLLVHA

-478 RMAGE
+478 RMAGD

-490 WQPALLELIRMTAE
+490 WQPALLDLIRMTAQ

-525 APILVGLG
+525 APVLVGLG
-533 VTSLSMSASAVADVR
+533 ITSLSMSASAVADVR
-548 EALAAVTLAECRD
+548 DALAAVTLAQCREMAD
-561 LARKALVGL
+561 SALAGVRN
-570 RTT
+570 T